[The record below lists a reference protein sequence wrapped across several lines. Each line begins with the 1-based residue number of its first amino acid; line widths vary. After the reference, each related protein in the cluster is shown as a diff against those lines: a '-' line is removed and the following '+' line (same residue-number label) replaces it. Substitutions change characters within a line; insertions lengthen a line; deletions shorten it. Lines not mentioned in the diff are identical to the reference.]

1 MESNWMRQ
9 YFWYNTQNLVDFTCI
24 LIDCRLSEIGPDDIA
39 KQEAEAYSAYK
50 GQGHFTANPEMMEQG
65 ETHKSR

>member
-1 MESNWMRQ
+1 MINR
-9 YFWYNTQNLVDFTCI
+9 
-24 LIDCRLSEIGPDDIA
+24 RLSEIGPDDIA